1 MSSLSDMEKAM
12 EIFSTGEYTCVL
24 CKDDTIITSTER
36 GVKPLVGFIE
46 SCKDYT
52 DFLAVDKIVGKSA
65 GHLYMLMG
73 VKCIHASVMSREAY
87 EFLTTGG
94 VEVTADTF
102 TDKIIN
108 RMGNDICP
116 MEKAVSGIEDSQ
128 LALLKIKKTI
138 AELQKN
144 H

>member
-1 MSSLSDMEKAM
+1 MSSLSDMEKAR

-24 CKDDTIITSTER
+24 CKDDTIVTSTER
-36 GVKPLVGFIE
+36 GVKPLVRFLDIGE
-46 SCKDYT
+46 DYT
-52 DFLAVDKIVGKSA
+52 GFSAVDKIVGKSA

-73 VKCIHASVMSREAY
+73 VKCIHASVMSREAC
-87 EFLTTGG
+87 EFLTAGG
-94 VEVTADTF
+94 VEATADTF

-108 RMGNDICP
+108 RIGNDICP

-128 LALLKIKKTI
+128 LALLKIRETM